1 MTQKIV
7 PCLWFDGTA
16 EEATNFYVSLFEDSE
31 VLDGLRDPETG
42 NVISTSFRIYGQ
54 QFMTINGGPIFKL
67 SEATSF
73 MIQCES
79 QEEVDRLWDALT
91 ADGGEESQCGW
102 LKDKFGLS
110 WQITP
115 TRLLELVSGPDP
127 EGAAR
132 ATQAMLKMQKID
144 IATIER
150 AYAGE

>member
-16 EEATNFYVSLFEDSE
+16 EEATAFYVSLFDDAEI
-31 VLDGLRDPETG
+31 LDGMRDPQSG
-42 NVISTSFRIYGQ
+42 NAITTSFRIHGQ
-54 QFMTINGGPIFKL
+54 EYMTINGGPEFKFT
-67 SEATSF
+67 EATSF
-73 MIQCES
+73 MIRCES

-102 LKDKFGLS
+102 LKDKYGLS

-115 TRLLELVSGPDP
+115 TRLLELVTGPDP

-132 ATQAMLKMQKID
+132 ATQAMLQMQKID

-150 AYAGE
+150 AYAGA

>member
-16 EEATNFYVSLFEDSE
+16 EEATEFYVSLFEDSE
-31 VLDGLRDPETG
+31 ILSGMRDPQTG
-42 NVISTSFRIYGQ
+42 NVISTSFRICGQ
-54 QFMTINGGPIFKL
+54 QFMTINGGPEFQFT
-67 SEATSF
+67 EATSF
-73 MIQCES
+73 MVRCES

-102 LKDKFGLS
+102 LKDKYGVS

-115 TRLLELVSGPDP
+115 TRLLELVSSGDP
-127 EGAAR
+127 EGNSR